1 MSSEELKMRD
11 KSMLWSIDLLS
22 IAVLV
27 SRFPPRLYPAAPWER
42 QTEESLIGRIHFDHF
57 DLNGKSLHHRHQA
70 VLSNCAGCFHEFSW
84 WFHDVSVFF
93 LIYFA
98 CYLRALHFGFLQ
110 IQRRTHVF
118 WTPRMQHGAH
128 LIEFVCR
135 QMCFLR
141 GNKDVHLINCMFF
154 FVPGVSQSWN
164 ARWWRMQNS
173 EFFINELNMH
183 KNAKKHQQI
192 FTLPT
197 KRRSMLRQSQ
207 SLYSNFCR
215 YWCLTTF
222 GHAVK
227 ASTRKYRQTIGS
239 WLRSADRFTIF
250 RQERW
255 NRIKQDKR
263 QDIKNRKEK
272 NNKTQNRTLLTGFDE
287 VDYQSISL

>member
-1 MSSEELKMRD
+1 M
-11 KSMLWSIDLLS
+11 
-22 IAVLV
+22 
-27 SRFPPRLYPAAPWER
+27 
-42 QTEESLIGRIHFDHF
+42 
-57 DLNGKSLHHRHQA
+57 
-70 VLSNCAGCFHEFSW
+70 FSW
-84 WFHDVSVFF
+84 IFMMIPWCFCVFSHLLCVLLACSPLRIPSNSTSNTRVLNAPHAARCTSHWVCVQADVLLAWKQRCTPYKLHVFF
-93 LIYFA
+93 
-98 CYLRALHFGFLQ
+98 
-110 IQRRTHVF
+110 RTRCFTILKCSLVTHAKFWVF
-118 WTPRMQHGAH
+118 HKW
-128 LIEFVCR
+128 IEHAQKR
-135 QMCFLR
+135 
-141 GNKDVHLINCMFF
+141 
-154 FVPGVSQSWN
+154 
-164 ARWWRMQNS
+164 
-173 EFFINELNMH
+173 
-183 KNAKKHQQI
+183 KKHQQI
-192 FTLPT
+192 FTLPA

>member
-42 QTEESLIGRIHFDHF
+42 QTEESLIRRIHFDHF

-70 VLSNCAGCFHEFSW
+70 VSSNCAGCFHEFSW

-110 IQRRTHVF
+110 IQRRTHAF

-141 GNKDVHLINCMFF
+141 GNKDVHLINWMFF

-183 KNAKKHQQI
+183 KNAKNINKSSLCLQKDARCCVKVKVYIATFAGIDVSQPSG
-192 FTLPT
+192 TLWKPQ
-197 KRRSMLRQSQ
+197 RENIARQSGVGYVQ
-207 SLYSNFCR
+207 
-215 YWCLTTF
+215 
-222 GHAVK
+222 
-227 ASTRKYRQTIGS
+227 
-239 WLRSADRFTIF
+239 
-250 RQERW
+250 
-255 NRIKQDKR
+255 RIDSPFSDKR
-263 QDIKNRKEK
+263 DE
-272 NNKTQNRTLLTGFDE
+272 TG
-287 VDYQSISL
+287 